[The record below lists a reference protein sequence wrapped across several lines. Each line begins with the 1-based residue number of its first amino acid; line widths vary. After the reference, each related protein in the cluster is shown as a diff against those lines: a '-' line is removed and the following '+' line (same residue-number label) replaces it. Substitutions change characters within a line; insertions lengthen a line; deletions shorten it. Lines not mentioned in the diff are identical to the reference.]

1 MKILIVEDEP
11 SLAKAIRKLFMQNGY
26 KVDVVHDGLEAIYY
40 INQTEYDAVILDIMI
55 PKMNGYD
62 VLKTIRSNN
71 NFVPVLMLT
80 AKSELSDKL
89 NGFNIGADDYLTK
102 PFESEEL
109 LVRVK
114 AIARRKEIYIA
125 DVQTFLDLSID
136 KDNYTFSSSGESI
149 KVNAKEFLIM
159 EMLIQNKNQIIS
171 KERLIESVWGYD
183 YDGEYNQVEVYISFV
198 RKKLKAIGSE
208 VKIKVHR
215 NIGYSVGDC
224 SD

>member
-1 MKILIVEDEP
+1 
-11 SLAKAIRKLFMQNGY
+11 MQNDY
-26 KVDVVHDGLEAIYY
+26 NVDVVHDGLDAIYY
-40 INQTEYDAVILDIMI
+40 AKQVNYDAVILDIML
-55 PKMNGYD
+55 PKMDGYE
-62 VLKTIRSNN
+62 VLKTFRSNN

-102 PFESEEL
+102 PFEAEEL

-114 AIARRKEIYIA
+114 AIARRKQFY
-125 DVQTFLDLSID
+125 VSNTQTFLDLSID
-136 KDNYTFSSSGESI
+136 KDNYSFSCGGERI
-149 KVNAKEFLIM
+149 TANAKEFRIM
-159 EMLIQNKNQIIS
+159 EMLIQNKNNIIS
-171 KERLIESVWGYD
+171 KEQFIESVWGYD
-183 YDGEYNQVEVYISFV
+183 YEGEYNQVEVYISFV
-198 RKKLKAIGSE
+198 RKKLKAIGSK

>member
-11 SLAKAIRKLFMQNGY
+11 SLAKAIGKLFVQNGY
-26 KVDVVHDGLEAIYY
+26 KVDLVHDGLEAIYY
-40 INQTEYDAVILDIMI
+40 AKEQEYDAIILDIMI

-62 VLKTIRSNN
+62 VLKTLRSNN

-80 AKSELSDKL
+80 AKSDLADKV

-102 PFESEEL
+102 PFETEEL

-114 AIARRKEIYIA
+114 AIARRKQGYVA
-125 DVQTFLDLSID
+125 DKQILLDLNID
-136 KDNYTFSSSGESI
+136 KNNYTFSSGGESI
-149 KVNAKEFLIM
+149 KVNAKEFMIM

-171 KERLIESVWGYD
+171 KERFIENIWGYD

-198 RKKLKAIGSE
+198 RKKLKAIGSK

-224 SD
+224 GD